1 MTTNISIIGKCEA
14 IKNVC
19 LLWNHHLKT
28 SSLKYEGW
36 LSNSGS
42 KKQLET
48 YVIPEVGDLGK
59 VFCRFFG
66 DKKISGHVIS
76 WEMLPLFCSLVKV
89 KMSFFVAWRKK
100 KDVKTPAS
108 QRCLGRKT
116 VIKQQG
122 SCWPRKI
129 SVELSTNEDLM
140 QSTKAAPHFSP
151 NFLTVSFLLLFRSLN
166 YLE

>member
-1 MTTNISIIGKCEA
+1 
-14 IKNVC
+14 
-19 LLWNHHLKT
+19 
-28 SSLKYEGW
+28 
-36 LSNSGS
+36 
-42 KKQLET
+42 
-48 YVIPEVGDLGK
+48 
-59 VFCRFFG
+59 
-66 DKKISGHVIS
+66 
-76 WEMLPLFCSLVKV
+76 MLPLFCSLVKV
-89 KMSFFVAWRKK
+89 KMSFFVAWRK

-151 NFLTVSFLLLFRSLN
+151 NFLTVSFLQVFELLRVISAGSIFQFIFLQSFFFICNSIQFRPIWRSSYELKSN
-166 YLE
+166 FCWISTTIVTVLMSISASEFL